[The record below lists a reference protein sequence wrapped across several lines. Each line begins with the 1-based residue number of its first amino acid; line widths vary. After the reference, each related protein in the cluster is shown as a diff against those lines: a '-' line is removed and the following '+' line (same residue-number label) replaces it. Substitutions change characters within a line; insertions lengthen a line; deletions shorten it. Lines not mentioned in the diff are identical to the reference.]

1 MLKWK
6 YFEYRSHG
14 QIHNGSITPGKKY
27 PSYWLLAKRNSDLMS
42 VSVRVCECIEI
53 HMYEYWIHRYRN
65 TQEWVLQND
74 TFSLENQPLSRE
86 NTTKYLSLGVWSTT
100 IWGTLMAGES
110 KGGWRNERNEQIL
123 LSWLCHNS
131 TARQQ
136 TSILFLTK
144 HPNKAW
150 LWTHRCVLHGQKQ
163 VFLFEFYKE
172 KCIRDLLTCQVLLS
186 NWVSCSIMRVDLLPI
201 TFHRLS

>member
-1 MLKWK
+1 M
-6 YFEYRSHG
+6 
-14 QIHNGSITPGKKY
+14 
-27 PSYWLLAKRNSDLMS
+27 
-42 VSVRVCECIEI
+42 
-53 HMYEYWIHRYRN
+53 YRN
-65 TQEWVLQND
+65 THVWILSMYVQKYTLMSTGEWHIIFQKP
-74 TFSLENQPLSRE
+74 SLSKQ
-86 NTTKYLSLGVWSTT
+86 NTTKHLSLGVWSTT

-110 KGGWRNERNEQIL
+110 KGGWGNERNEQVL
-123 LSWLCHNS
+123 LSGLCHNS
-131 TARQQ
+131 TTRHH
-136 TSILFLTK
+136 TSILFPNK

-186 NWVSCSIMRVDLLPI
+186 NWVSCSIMRVGLLLT

>member
-1 MLKWK
+1 MYKNTHVWILNTYVQK
-6 YFEYRSHG
+6 YTRMSTAESHFL
-14 QIHNGSITPGKKY
+14 SRKP
-27 PSYWLLAKRNSDLMS
+27 A
-42 VSVRVCECIEI
+42 
-53 HMYEYWIHRYRN
+53 
-65 TQEWVLQND
+65 
-74 TFSLENQPLSRE
+74 LSRE
-86 NTTKYLSLGVWSTT
+86 NTTKHLSLGVWSTI

-110 KGGWRNERNEQIL
+110 KGGWGNERNEQVL
-123 LSWLCHNS
+123 LSWLCRNS

-172 KCIRDLLTCQVLLS
+172 KCIRDLLTCQILLS
-186 NWVSCSIMRVDLLPI
+186 NWVSCSVMRVGLLPT